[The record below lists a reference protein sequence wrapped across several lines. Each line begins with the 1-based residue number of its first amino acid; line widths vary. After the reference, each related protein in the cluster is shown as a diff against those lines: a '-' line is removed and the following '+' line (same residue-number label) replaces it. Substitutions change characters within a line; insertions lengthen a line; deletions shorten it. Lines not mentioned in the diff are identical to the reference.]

1 MRILVVEDDAR
12 MAELLRRGLV
22 HDRHF
27 VDVASD
33 GLTGLE
39 RAQSQPYDSIVLDVM
54 LPGLDGLGVA
64 RKLRDGGI
72 QTPILMLT
80 ARDAATDI
88 VRGLDTGADDYLTK
102 PFSFDVLRAR
112 LRVMARRAGAAS
124 AKILQVADLT
134 ISPATHQVRRAGRL
148 ILLTRTEY
156 VLLELLMK
164 RAGRVVSRDAL
175 IEAAWGWER
184 EIGSNALDVFIFQL
198 RTKIE
203 AGCARRLVHTVR
215 GFGYVLRETEIP

>member
-12 MAELLRRGLV
+12 MAELLRRGLTR
-22 HDRHF
+22 DRHS
-27 VDVASD
+27 VDLAGD

-39 RAQSQPYDSIVLDVM
+39 RALSQPYDSIVLDVM

-64 RKLRDGGI
+64 RKLRDRGI
-72 QTPILMLT
+72 HTPILMLT
-80 ARDAATDI
+80 ARDAVTDV

-112 LRVMARRAGAAS
+112 LRVMARRTGAESS
-124 AKILQVADLT
+124 AMLQVADLT
-134 ISPATHQVRRAGRL
+134 VAPTTHQVRREGRL

-156 VLLELLMK
+156 VLLELLMT
-164 RAGRVVSRDAL
+164 RTGRVVSRDAL

-184 EIGSNALDVFIFQL
+184 DIGSNALDVFIFQL

-203 AGCARRLVHTVR
+203 AGGASRLLHTVR